1 MLKKQLSM
9 EKLLFVAIIFV
20 TILRLLSIWFSP
32 LGLDVEEAQYWQWST
47 TPDFGYFTKPPMI
60 AWVIGS
66 STFIFG
72 ETNFGVRAL
81 SPILQFVMI
90 ILIMKITAKVYTQRA
105 GALAAILW
113 ITLPICTLGS
123 QIISTDTPM
132 LLFILAALFLLS
144 PLALRQSISPQQATL
159 AGIFTGLAMLSKYAA
174 IYLPVG
180 ILLWWLWSGRHH
192 NTVKLKHLLSYLFGT
207 ILTLLPNIIWNFN
220 NGFVTA
226 LHLKHN
232 ANIEESKYSIINT
245 FEFLLSQAAI
255 VGPIIF
261 VMVIASLIISN
272 YDDKTKFWISL
283 FTPAIFVIS
292 VQAFLS
298 DANAN
303 WALASWP
310 AALILLAGYCDA
322 QWKNLRTPYLMG
334 VGLNLGIA
342 FVFLISVTAG
352 GLGPLTPSSDPLR
365 RLKAWDLHA
374 QDILRFM
381 KDHSSDQIVV
391 TRRGQASKLMWELR
405 NEDIKIKIID
415 GNGIP
420 DNHFEHRFSW
430 SPKSGQRSVFIN
442 NESTP
447 PEYEGLTSE
456 GQVEWLNIKDNS
468 VHEISKKRER
478 SLVMH
483 LGLEK

>member
-90 ILIMKITAKVYTQRA
+90 ILIMKITANVYTQRA
-105 GALAAILW
+105 GVIAAILW

-144 PLALRQSISPQQATL
+144 PLAMRQSISPQQATL

-192 NTVKLKHLLSYLFGT
+192 NTVKLKHLLSYLCGAV
-207 ILTLLPNIIWNFN
+207 LTLLPNIIWNFN

-261 VMVIASLIISN
+261 VMAIIALVIN
-272 YDDKTKFWISL
+272 KNDDKSKFWIAL
-283 FTPAIFVIS
+283 FIPAISVIS

-310 AALILLAGYCDA
+310 AAIILLAGYCDT
-322 QWKNLRTPYLMG
+322 QWKNLKKPYLMG
-334 VGLNLGIA
+334 IGLNLGIA
-342 FVFLISVTAG
+342 FVFLMSVITG
-352 GLGPLTPSSDPLR
+352 GLGPFTPSSDPLR

-374 QDILRFM
+374 QDILKFM
-381 KDHSSDQIVV
+381 EDHSSDQIVV

-415 GNGIP
+415 GNSIP

-442 NESTP
+442 NENTP

-456 GQVEWLNIKDNS
+456 GQVEWLDIKGNS
-468 VHEISKKRER
+468 VHQISKKRER
-478 SLVMH
+478 SLIMH
-483 LGLEK
+483 LGIEK